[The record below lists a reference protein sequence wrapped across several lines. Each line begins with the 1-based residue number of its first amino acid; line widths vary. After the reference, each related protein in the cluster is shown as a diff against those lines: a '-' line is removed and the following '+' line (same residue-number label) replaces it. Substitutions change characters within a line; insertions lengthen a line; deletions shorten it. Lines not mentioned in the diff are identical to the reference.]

1 MDPNFNQRIGLLSED
16 IRKVLKYVK
25 LPFNT
30 KDTQPRE
37 KVAVRNFSSKL
48 TEHSGQSSEELR
60 IQL

>member
-48 TEHSGQSSEELR
+48 TEHSGQSSE
-60 IQL
+60 